1 MKKIV
6 AVSLFLV
13 VTFAL
18 SEGAYAQKFT
28 KRKRYLSVG
37 WSIGACNYV
46 GDLDPGQSFI
56 SPAISKTGIHLGL
69 FGGMYRWTPRISFR
83 GAVAYNMIR
92 GNDAVSDGTGDDVYR
107 RIRNLSFVN
116 HMFEIKADM
125 IYDIFANKG
134 TYLKRPDYVPYVFWG
149 IAVFYQTP
157 YAQLNNKTGAYNNL
171 RTYNEG
177 KNSEGMSVSPIQMA
191 IPIGLG
197 FRKKLNKE
205 WDFAFEIG
213 WRITFT
219 DFLDDVSGN
228 YSNLSEKKNVRQWQ
242 TKSNQPDAIAAAK
255 TIYGADTDLAKF
267 TYIDPVLGQPVVNG
281 FGNNAELTGPDKRG
295 TSNQNDW
302 YIVTNIQL
310 TKVLKGGVRCPKFR

>member
-18 SEGAYAQKFT
+18 SDGAYAQKFT

-56 SPAISKTGIHLGL
+56 SPALSKTGIHLGL

-92 GNDAVSDGTGDDVYR
+92 GNDWESSAGTGDAKFRKV
-107 RIRNLSFVN
+107 RNLSFIN
-116 HMFEIKADM
+116 HMFEFKADM
-125 IYDIFANKG
+125 IYDLLPNKG
-134 TYLKRPDYVPYVFWG
+134 TYLKRPDYVPYAFWG
-149 IAVFYQTP
+149 IAVFYQNP
-157 YAQLNNKTGAYNNL
+157 YAYGTDNKLYNL
-171 RTYNEG
+171 RTMQNEG
-177 KNSEGMSVSPIQMA
+177 VLESPIQIA

-197 FRKKLNKE
+197 FRKKMNKE

-213 WRITFT
+213 WRMTFT
-219 DFLDDVSGN
+219 DYLDDVSGN
-228 YSNLSEKKNVRQWQ
+228 Y
-242 TKSNQPDAIAAAK
+242 IANP
-255 TIYGADTDLAKF
+255 TNAKF
-267 TYIDPVLGQPVVNG
+267 ASRSGEQKVLDFAKENG
-281 FGNNAELTGPDKRG
+281 LGISPDGKNLEGHYAAGDQRG
-295 TSNQNDW
+295 ESGDNDW